1 MKSSKEIKDKVLI
14 IFKALLGDKGRTLW
28 ILAIV
33 GGFFAANLRQNG
45 RLSLIQGIRQV
56 LLKHLME
63 IMNLIFIQVKICV
76 DLCSINTKK
85 KILITTSK
93 QEE

>member
-45 RLSLIQGIRQV
+45 RLSLIHDSTSFTQTF
-56 LLKHLME
+56 ME
-63 IMNLIFIQVKICV
+63 IMNLMNIQVKICV

-85 KILITTSK
+85 KILITTLK